1 MDMDD
6 KGQPKGVRVRLNG
19 KERILPHETTSFEE
33 LVQLAYPDGTQ
44 FDQPGFRIVFSDAV
58 RPIEGEL
65 KTGEEL
71 KVKDGTIINVTSFDL
86 S

>member
-1 MDMDD
+1 MDVDD
-6 KGQPKGVRVRLNG
+6 KGQLKGVRVHLNG
-19 KERILPHETTSFEE
+19 KETTLPDESISFEE

-58 RPIEGEL
+58 RPIEGDL
-65 KTGEEL
+65 KAGEEL
-71 KVKDGTIINVTSFDL
+71 KVKDGTVINVTLFDL